1 MDIRSL
7 FGGNMRR
14 LRLAAGLSQDAVAIR
29 MGVDRAHVSSM
40 ERGQQN
46 ITLSTLHLAAEAIG
60 VKPAA
65 LLEDSGHAVPPKGT
79 KATRTRRVV
88 RPGQ

>member
-14 LRLAAGLSQDAVAIR
+14 LRLAAGLSQEAVAIR

-46 ITLSTLHLAAEAIG
+46 ITLSTLHLAVEAIG
-60 VKPAA
+60 ARPADFFA
-65 LLEDSGHAVPPKGT
+65 EHREPPPPVGT
-79 KATRTRRVV
+79 KPPPTKRLV
-88 RPGQ
+88 RPRG